1 MLPPPLM
8 LRLSTIALLALA
20 AHVLAPSGVS
30 AQTDCVCGVG
40 QAAAELA
47 SEDPNISFSD
57 AMSVMSAM
65 RAQQAEEALETP
77 DRHAIQGIV
86 RRLARQTSGAEGT
99 SILWCFHSDDP
110 RCAPAAPAD
119 PTHRVTLRTPF
130 TIPQVVS
137 VRVPPAIRWREFL
150 EERSTREAQ
159 ASSGL
164 ELARSLERPP
174 RS

>member
-1 MLPPPLM
+1 M
-8 LRLSTIALLALA
+8 LRLTTFVLLALA
-20 AHVLAPSGVS
+20 ATVLAPQGVS

-40 QAAAELA
+40 DAAAELA
-47 SEDPNISFSD
+47 SEDPNISFVD

-65 RAQQAEEALETP
+65 RAQAVEEALETP
-77 DRHAIQGIV
+77 DRHTVRGIV
-86 RRLARQTSGAEGT
+86 RQTPRPRRGA

-119 PTHRVTLRTPF
+119 PTPSVALRTPF
-130 TIPQVVS
+130 TIPTQIFAVHLPS
-137 VRVPPAIRWREFL
+137 IRWHALL
-150 EERSTREAQ
+150 EERSMREAD

-174 RS
+174 RG